1 MDLSKD
7 DLNLRRL
14 VQKHHDYE
22 ARLEALRRMKFLTD
36 DEQREEATLKKLKL
50 KIKDEIE
57 AVKRMSPEA
66 AGRRG

>member
-14 VQKHHDYE
+14 VLKHHDYE
-22 ARLEALRRMKFLTD
+22 TRLAALARRRFLTD
-36 DEQREEATLKKLKL
+36 DEQREAATLKKLKL

-57 AVKRMSPEA
+57 TMKRHPPET